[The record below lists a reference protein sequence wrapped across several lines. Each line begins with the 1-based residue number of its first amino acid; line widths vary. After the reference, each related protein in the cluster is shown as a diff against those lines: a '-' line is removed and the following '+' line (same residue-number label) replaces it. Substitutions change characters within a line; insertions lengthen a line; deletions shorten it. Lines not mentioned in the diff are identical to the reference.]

1 VPFNCAPFNC
11 VACNRAG
18 RLGRSSRRG
27 AAELPGRRSTDPS
40 GKTFIR
46 PSARAAARFRGPTDR
61 PGSPGERAAHVQ
73 PRHLPVDRLQAADGA
88 TVLNAHVRESQG
100 VRKLGFGGSSPQRP
114 DVALN
119 GMTLSPGHR
128 RTLEVKSTSPAAITC
143 IEQRTAPVARKL
155 QLQPELP
162 PKSQPQPEPEPESDQ
177 EVASAAS
184 SSQTT
189 HSGSPHTAAPDD
201 SLARRY
207 KIALE
212 EIRALKMAETLAA
225 TRIEALE
232 GQLHE
237 AQLEQGTTTHAL
249 AFAEQERLHSEAMR
263 SMQAELQEAQAA
275 RDIEQ
280 ARNAVL
286 TEQVEELIIS
296 QATALNQAE
305 EAVSARDASIEELE
319 RVLRSHR
326 TPHEYR
332 QALQRATEL
341 VATTAVAS
349 ELVHQ

>member
-1 VPFNCAPFNC
+1 MQ
-11 VACNRAG
+11 
-18 RLGRSSRRG
+18 
-27 AAELPGRRSTDPS
+27 PS
-40 GKTFIR
+40 GKAGAKQQEGR
-46 PSARAAARFRGPTDR
+46 RRAAGKAEHRPEWQDIYSPERQSRSPIRGPTDR

-100 VRKLGFGGSSPQRP
+100 VRKLGFGGSSPQSP